1 MKIIAVAFNHI
12 QLELD
17 NGEVIDV
24 NDGTAVPVRLGQN
37 AGLLNIKNTGH
48 LFMSCDCTEYNN
60 VRLTFKDVLKHEK
73 PLAVGEIW

>member
-37 AGLLNIKNTGH
+37 AGLLNIKNTG
-48 LFMSCDCTEYNN
+48 
-60 VRLTFKDVLKHEK
+60 LTPSRTRSTLDAL
-73 PLAVGEIW
+73 